1 MIISR
6 YTKAKISVD
15 FAYRT
20 VTSPVEAGY
29 HRGVPFLSNVHY
41 LLPYTITAWYKW
53 LILKCVS
60 LSRHL
65 LLLLRSHLV
74 VVRDEGDGKH
84 ICKWHSNKIDYITAT
99 RSGDVIRIAGLGTR
113 LRFVRP
119 RQVLGGIRET
129 KQAAYQ
135 SPLLYFLS
143 IDCNCLSCPCFE
155 LLNVRSGLQERW
167 WFVLQFKRSEQK

>member
-113 LRFVRP
+113 LQFVRP
-119 RQVLGGIRET
+119 RQVLGGIREKKNKKT
-129 KQAAYQ
+129 SGIPK
-135 SPLLYFLS
+135 STS
-143 IDCNCLSCPCFE
+143 IFPIH
-155 LLNVRSGLQERW
+155 
-167 WFVLQFKRSEQK
+167 